1 MKEGFYL
8 GSRPWCIFLSE
19 SAFSILMYYHQH
31 ELLSLFPPLSLEQS
45 NLLRITANEL
55 SGLVVIQSL
64 PPLTFYGVCFLYSLC
79 CTIFFACSILCPSLS
94 STCFVFPVY
103 PLPYN
108 SPRLQPATHPGSGK
122 LLKISLLW
130 QRVPAPPLHPQQQVV
145 NYELQARHT
154 RSLWFG

>member
-19 SAFSILMYYHQH
+19 SAFSILMNYHQQ

-64 PPLTFYGVCFLYSLC
+64 PPLTFYGVCFLVQDVVPSSLHVPY
-79 CTIFFACSILCPSLS
+79 FALRCLQPVLFSLS
-94 STCFVFPVY
+94 
-103 PLPYN
+103 LPTL
-108 SPRLQPATHPGSGK
+108 SPITAPDSNQQRIPEAASSCKFLSRGK
-122 LLKISLLW
+122 ESSLLLCIPSSKW
-130 QRVPAPPLHPQQQVV
+130 STT
-145 NYELQARHT
+145 N
-154 RSLWFG
+154 